1 MDTKNMLLERIADL
15 ERENQH
21 YREFEA
27 HLERAYA
34 HGTNF
39 QSQLDVLRRE
49 QEEVQRQHEKHV
61 QELDQEIANLAD
73 KLRITKELLQQAEDR
88 NVSQEREILIQNTLF
103 RNQVSCVQRPCIPW
117 WYALLHASFK
127 TEIEISNS
135 RLSEQS
141 ERDKNVLYLRH
152 EEEIAKLK
160 EEQREEQMQ
169 RDERVEAEV
178 RYQSLGS
185 S

>member
-15 ERENQH
+15 ERKNQR

-34 HGTNF
+34 HGIDF
-39 QSQLDVLRRE
+39 QSQLDVLCRE

-61 QELDQEIANLAD
+61 QELDQGIANLAD
-73 KLRITKELLQQAEDR
+73 ELWITKELLQQAEDR
-88 NVSQEREILIQNTLF
+88 NVSQEREISIQNTLF
-103 RNQVSCVQRPCIPW
+103 RNKYTLAVR
-117 WYALLHASFK
+117 ALHASFK

-169 RDERVEAEV
+169 RDEHVEAEV